1 MNGENQL
8 WIFLVCVG
16 MGVVGGIL
24 HLPFRVLARVCGVG
38 ENKRK
43 GIGIAIDIV
52 YFLMLAVGSVWI
64 TYALRF
70 PDFRVYQWFGYAIGG
85 IIYLKILHK
94 TIAFFENIWY
104 NKLSK
109 GIKKAKNRR
118 NTLRKR
124 RTKDYDAR

>member
-52 YFLMLAVGSVWI
+52 YFLILAVGSVWI

-70 PDFRVYQWFGYAIGG
+70 PDFRVYQWLGYAIGG

-94 TIAFFENIWY
+94 TIAFFENICY
-104 NKLSK
+104 NRITRM
-109 GIKKAKNRR
+109 GKKAKKA
-118 NTLRKR
+118 RKKLEK
-124 RTKDYDAR
+124 TENKGL